1 MINDMQ
7 KIEITKESIFGAQN
21 YAPLSVVLEKGKGE
35 FLWDVEGV
43 KYLDM
48 MSAYSAVSHGH
59 SHPELIRIIKEQVE
73 KLSVVS
79 RAYYTKNLGDFLET
93 LTKITKMDRALV
105 MNTGAEAVETAIKAA
120 RRWGYFN
127 KAIPENKA
135 EIIVADGNF
144 HGRTTTIVGFSSD
157 PDYKKGFGPFTPGFK
172 MANYCTNHCSCSSK
186 CEDSIE
192 SFKKLINKNTCAILV
207 EPIQGEG
214 GINVPRKGWLKQIS
228 KLCKENKILL
238 LVDEIQSGLGRTGKL
253 FAFNHENIK
262 PDGVIIGKALGG
274 GMLPISAFLSS
285 QEVMDN
291 FNPGSHGST
300 FGGNPLA
307 AAVGK
312 RSLELLYE
320 DNLIENSKALGAY
333 LKKELINMDLDI
345 IKEVRG
351 EGLWLGVEILSD
363 RTSAKNLC
371 KELMLKQVL
380 TKETH
385 ETVIRF
391 APPLMIS
398 KENIDLG
405 LEKINEVFTTYRAKK
420 ISAKKAS

>member
-1 MINDMQ
+1 MVNHMQ

-214 GINVPRKGWLKQIS
+214 GINVPRKGWLKQLS

>member
-1 MINDMQ
+1 MVNHMQ

-214 GINVPRKGWLKQIS
+214 GINVPRKGWLKQLS

-320 DNLIENSKALGAY
+320 DNLIENSKVLGAY

-351 EGLWLGVEILSD
+351 EGLWVGVEILSD

>member
-21 YAPLSVVLEKGKGE
+21 YAPLSVVLERGKGE

-93 LTKITKMDRALV
+93 LTKTTKMDRALI

-172 MANYCTNHCSCSSK
+172 IANYCTNHCSCSLK

-192 SFKKLINKNTCAILV
+192 SFKNLINKNTCAILV

-214 GINVPRKGWLKQIS
+214 GINVPRKGWLKQLS
-228 KLCKENKILL
+228 ELCKENNILL

-253 FAFNHENIK
+253 FGFNHENIK

-285 QEVMDN
+285 HEVMDN

-320 DNLIENSKALGAY
+320 DNLIENSEVLGAY
-333 LKKELINMDLDI
+333 LKKELINMDLEI

-363 RTSAKNLC
+363 RTSAKSLC

-405 LEKINEVFTTYRAKK
+405 LEKIKEVFTTYRAKK

>member
-214 GINVPRKGWLKQIS
+214 GINVPRKGWLKQLS
-228 KLCKENKILL
+228 KLCKENNILL

-285 QEVMDN
+285 QDVMDN

>member
-1 MINDMQ
+1 MVNDMQ

-93 LTKITKMDRALV
+93 LTKITKMDRALI

-157 PDYKKGFGPFTPGFK
+157 PGYKKGFGPFTPGFK

-186 CEDSIE
+186 CEVSIE

-214 GINVPRKGWLKQIS
+214 GINVPRKGWLKQLS
-228 KLCKENKILL
+228 NLCKDNKILL

-285 QEVMDN
+285 HEVMDN

-320 DNLIENSKALGAY
+320 DNLIQNSRSLGAY

-420 ISAKKAS
+420 ISAKKVS

>member
-214 GINVPRKGWLKQIS
+214 GINVPRKGWLKQLS

-285 QEVMDN
+285 QDVMDN

>member
-1 MINDMQ
+1 MVNHMQ

-157 PDYKKGFGPFTPGFK
+157 PDYKKGFGPFTPGFN

-214 GINVPRKGWLKQIS
+214 GINVPRKGWLKQLS

-320 DNLIENSKALGAY
+320 DNLIENSKVLGAY

>member
-1 MINDMQ
+1 MVNHMQ

>member
-1 MINDMQ
+1 MVNHMQ

-214 GINVPRKGWLKQIS
+214 GINVPRKGWLKQLS

-333 LKKELINMDLDI
+333 LKKDLINMDLDI

>member
-1 MINDMQ
+1 MQ

-21 YAPLSVVLEKGKGE
+21 YAPLSVVLERGKGE

-93 LTKITKMDRALV
+93 LTKTTKMDRALI

-172 MANYCTNHCSCSSK
+172 IANYCTNHCSCSLK

-192 SFKKLINKNTCAILV
+192 SFKNLINKNTCAILV

-214 GINVPRKGWLKQIS
+214 GINVPRKGWLKQLS
-228 KLCKENKILL
+228 ELCKENNILL

-253 FAFNHENIK
+253 FGFNHENIK

-285 QEVMDN
+285 HEVMDN

-320 DNLIENSKALGAY
+320 DNLIENSEVLGAY

-363 RTSAKNLC
+363 RTSAKSLC

-405 LEKINEVFTTYRAKK
+405 LEKIKEVFTTYRAKK

>member
-1 MINDMQ
+1 MVNDMQ

-93 LTKITKMDRALV
+93 LTKTTKMDRALI

-172 MANYCTNHCSCSSK
+172 IANYCTNHCSCSLK

-192 SFKKLINKNTCAILV
+192 SFKNLINKNTCAILV

-214 GINVPRKGWLKQIS
+214 GINVPRKGWLKQLS
-228 KLCKENKILL
+228 ELCKENNILL

-253 FAFNHENIK
+253 FGFNHENIK

-285 QEVMDN
+285 HEVMDN

-320 DNLIENSKALGAY
+320 DNLIENSEVLGAY

-363 RTSAKNLC
+363 RTSAKSLC

-405 LEKINEVFTTYRAKK
+405 LEKIKEVFTTYRAKK

>member
-1 MINDMQ
+1 MVNDMQ

-214 GINVPRKGWLKQIS
+214 GINVPRKGWLKQLS
-228 KLCKENKILL
+228 KLCKENNILL